1 MRTIEWDYSR
11 NLVKMIDQRK
21 LPAVFE
27 IAEFTDYH
35 KVAMAIKEMYIR
47 GAPAIGA
54 AAGFGMALAARQSKA
69 ANRADLLRDLEAAA
83 DVLRASRPT
92 AVNLFWAIE
101 RSLRVATD
109 EELEHVDDVRQA
121 ILTEAQRLADEDVEI
136 NKRMA
141 ANGAALVKEGDTI
154 LHHCNTG
161 SLATVDWGTALG
173 VIRMANEQGKNIHVL
188 LDETRP
194 LLQGSRLSAWECEQ
208 YNIPY
213 TLIAD
218 NAAGHYM
225 RTGQVDIVF
234 VGSDRTAANG
244 DVANKIGTYKLGVVA
259 KENGIPF
266 FPVVPTSTVDL
277 NLSTGDD
284 IPIEERD
291 PNEVTGLTLFGRAV
305 APQGARVGNPAFDV
319 TPNKYVTGI
328 VTEHSVV
335 YPPFSINLRRAV
347 EEEQAK
353 VGQKLK
359 KE

>member
-1 MRTIEWDYSR
+1 MRTIEWDYDR

-21 LPAVFE
+21 LPSVFE
-27 IAEFTDYH
+27 IAEFTDYND
-35 KVAMAIKEMYIR
+35 VALAIKEMYIR

-54 AAGFGMALAARQSKA
+54 AAAFGIALAAQQSNAKKRETLLRHLEKA
-69 ANRADLLRDLEAAA
+69 AE
-83 DVLRASRPT
+83 VLRASRPT
-92 AVNLFWAIE
+92 AVNLFWAID

-109 EELEHVDDVRQA
+109 ESLEHIDEVRQA
-121 ILTEAQRLADEDVEI
+121 ILREAQRLADEDVEI

-141 ANGAALVKEGDTI
+141 LNGAALVKEGDTI

-194 LLQGSRLSAWECEQ
+194 LLQGARLSAWECEE

-225 RTGQVDIVF
+225 RTGQVNIVF

-277 NLSTGDD
+277 NLPTGDH
-284 IPIEERD
+284 IPIEERRPD
-291 PNEVTGLTLFGRAV
+291 EVTGLTLFGRPV
-305 APQGARVGNPAFDV
+305 APANAKVGNPAFDV
-319 TPNKYVTGI
+319 TPHKYVTGI

-335 YPPFSINLRRAV
+335 YPPYSINLRRAV

-353 VGQKLK
+353 VRAKQK
-359 KE
+359 

>member
-1 MRTIEWDYSR
+1 MRTVEWDYER
-11 NLVKMIDQRK
+11 NRVKMIDQRK
-21 LPAVFE
+21 LPSIFE
-27 IAEFTDYH
+27 YAEFDDYQG
-35 KVAMAIKEMYIR
+35 VATGIREMYVR

-54 AAGFGMALAARQSKA
+54 AGAFGMALAAQQSQA
-69 ANRADLLRDLEAAA
+69 TAREALLRDLEQAAA
-83 DVLRASRPT
+83 MLRATRPT

-101 RSLRVATD
+101 RMLRAATN
-109 EELEHVDDVRQA
+109 EEIEHVDDIRQN
-121 ILTEAQRLADEDVEI
+121 ILREAQALADEDVEI
-136 NKRMA
+136 NLRMA
-141 ANGAALVKEGDTI
+141 RNGAALVKEGDTI

-194 LLQGSRLSAWECEQ
+194 QLQGARLSAWECEQ
-208 YNIPY
+208 YKIPY

-225 RTGQVDIVF
+225 RTGQIDIVF

-277 NLSTGDD
+277 SLATGDE
-284 IPIEERD
+284 IPIEER
-291 PNEVTGLTLFGRAV
+291 PAEEITGLTFFGRPV
-305 APQGARVGNPAFDV
+305 APTGAKVGNPAFDV
-319 TPNKYVTGI
+319 TPHKYVTGI

-335 YPPFSINLRRAV
+335 YPPYSINLRRVV

-353 VGQKLK
+353 VRR
-359 KE
+359 

>member
-1 MRTIEWDYSR
+1 MRTIEWDYER

-21 LPAVFE
+21 LPSVFE
-27 IAEFTDYH
+27 YAEFTDYND
-35 KVAMAIKEMYIR
+35 VDMSICDMYIR

-54 AAGFGMALAARQSKA
+54 AGGFGMALAARQSKA
-69 ANRADLLRDLEAAA
+69 VTREALLRDLEEAR
-83 DVLRASRPT
+83 DGLRATRPT
-92 AVNLFWAIE
+92 AVNLFGGVD
-101 RSLRVATD
+101 RRLRGATN
-109 EELEHVDDVRQA
+109 EGIEHVDHIRQS
-121 ILTEAQRLADEDVEI
+121 ILHEAQRLADEDIEI

-141 ANGAALVKEGDTI
+141 ETGAALVKKGDTI

-173 VIRMANEQGKNIHVL
+173 VIRRANEQGKNIHVL

-194 LLQGSRLSAWECEQ
+194 RLQGARLSAWECEQ
-208 YNIPY
+208 YHSPY

-266 FPVVPTSTVDL
+266 FPVVPTSTIDL
-277 NLSTGDD
+277 DLPTGDD
-284 IPIEERD
+284 IPIEERG
-291 PNEVTGLTLFGRAV
+291 PEEVIGLTLFGRPV
-305 APQGARVGNPAFDV
+305 APAGAKVGNPAFDV
-319 TPNKYVTGI
+319 TPYKYVTGI

-335 YPPFSINLRRAV
+335 YPPYAINLRRAV
-347 EEEQAK
+347 KAEQAK
-353 VGQKLK
+353 ISVRHVP
-359 KE
+359 

>member
-1 MRTIEWDYSR
+1 MRTVEWDYDR
-11 NLVKMIDQRK
+11 HLVKMIDQRK
-21 LPAVFE
+21 LPSVFE
-27 IAEFTDYH
+27 IAEFTDYND
-35 KVAMAIKEMYIR
+35 VAISIREMYIR

-54 AAGFGMALAARQSKA
+54 AAAFGMVLAARQSQA
-69 ANRADLLRDLEAAA
+69 TDRAGLLRDLEQAAE
-83 DVLRASRPT
+83 VLQATRPT
-92 AVNLFWAIE
+92 AVNLFWGIQ
-101 RSLRVATD
+101 RTLRIATD
-109 EELEHVDDVRQA
+109 EEIEHIDDIRQA
-121 ILTEAQRLADEDVEI
+121 ILDEAQRLADEDVEI

-141 ANGAALVKEGDTI
+141 RNGAALVKEGATI

-173 VIRMANEQGKNIHVL
+173 VIRMANELGKNIHVL

-194 LLQGSRLSAWECEQ
+194 RLQGARLSAWECEQ
-208 YNIPY
+208 YKIPY
-213 TLIAD
+213 TLIVD

-277 NLSTGDD
+277 SLPSGDD

-291 PNEVTGLTLFGRAV
+291 GAEVIGLTLFGRPI
-305 APQGARVGNPAFDV
+305 APEGARVGNPAFDI
-319 TPNKYVTGI
+319 TPYKYITGI

-335 YPPFSINLRRAV
+335 YPPFEINLQRAV

-353 VGQKLK
+353 VQKK
-359 KE
+359 QSA

>member
-1 MRTIEWDYSR
+1 MSLET
-11 NLVKMIDQRK
+11 
-21 LPAVFE
+21 
-27 IAEFTDYH
+27 
-35 KVAMAIKEMYIR
+35 
-47 GAPAIGA
+47 
-54 AAGFGMALAARQSKA
+54 AAR
-69 ANRADLLRDLEAAA
+69 
-83 DVLRASRPT
+83 VLQATRPT
-92 AVNLFWAIE
+92 AVNLFWAIQ
-101 RSLRVATD
+101 RLLRVAAD
-109 EELEHVDDVRQA
+109 KEMEHVDDIRRA
-121 ILTEAQRLADEDVEI
+121 ILAEAQRLADEDVEI

-141 ANGAALVKEGDTI
+141 KNGAALVQEGDTI

-173 VIRMANEQGKNIHVL
+173 VIRMANEQGKNIHVF

-194 LLQGSRLSAWECEQ
+194 RLQGARLSAWECEQ

-225 RTGQVDIVF
+225 RTGQVNICF

-277 NLSTGDD
+277 SLPGGDD

-291 PNEVTGLTLFGRAV
+291 GSEVTNVTLFGRPI
-305 APQGARVGNPAFDV
+305 APEGARVGNPAFDV
-319 TPNKYVTGI
+319 TPHKYVTGI

-335 YPPFSINLRRAV
+335 YPPFGINLRRAV

-353 VGQKLK
+353 VQAGTA
-359 KE
+359 

>member
-1 MRTIEWDYSR
+1 MRTIEWDYDRS
-11 NLVKMIDQRK
+11 LVKMIDQRK
-21 LPAVFE
+21 LPSVFE
-27 IAEFTDYH
+27 YVEFTDYND
-35 KVAMAIKEMYIR
+35 VAMSIREMYIR

-54 AAGFGMALAARQSKA
+54 AAGFGMALAAQQSKA
-69 ANRADLLRDLEAAA
+69 TNREALLRDLETAAEI
-83 DVLRASRPT
+83 LRATRPT
-92 AVNLFWAIE
+92 AVNLFWGIE
-101 RSLRVATD
+101 RMLRVATD
-109 EELEHVDDVRQA
+109 EELESLDDIGQA
-121 ILTEAQRLADEDVEI
+121 ILKEAQRLADEDVEI
-136 NKRMA
+136 NQRMA
-141 ANGAALVKEGDTI
+141 RNGAALVKEGDTI

-173 VIRMANEQGKNIHVL
+173 VIRTANEQGKNIRVL

-194 LLQGSRLSAWECEQ
+194 RLQGARLSAWECEQ

-225 RTGQVDIVF
+225 RTGQIDICF

-277 NLSTGDD
+277 NLPTGDD

-291 PNEVTGLTLFGRAV
+291 PGEVTNLTLFGRPV
-305 APQGARVGNPAFDV
+305 APEGAKVGNPAFDV

-335 YPPFSINLRRAV
+335 YPPYAINLRQAV

-353 VGQKLK
+353 VKRK
-359 KE
+359 A